1 MGCDF
6 ILKNF
11 KLTQTALMLKPIFT
25 IVNANELRHAK
36 NEKIELDV
44 KAIIKNCH
52 IMSSPETLLQ
62 KSILLINYLNNSML
76 ALNLLSDYF

>member
-1 MGCDF
+1 MF
-6 ILKNF
+6 
-11 KLTQTALMLKPIFT
+11 KPIVT

-52 IMSSPETLLQ
+52 IMSFPETLLQ
-62 KSILLINYLNNSML
+62 KSILLINCLNNSMP
-76 ALNLLSDYF
+76 ALNLLSDYI